1 MRRFAVLA
9 FCSFFAVSAL
19 GQSAPAA
26 APAPSSSGV
35 VEQAVAPINDAT
47 YTTAVAHLIQSARHS
62 LRFMLYQTRYYGE
75 YPDTATNAWVD
86 DLIAAQA
93 RGVDVQVIVD
103 TGDWN
108 PSMKNDYNLD
118 YVDRLTTAGIRI
130 WEDSASV
137 VSHQKVILVDDAITL
152 VASNNWSYYSLAK
165 NYEVAVVV
173 QSRPLN
179 AWFANYFE
187 ERKAEGRP
195 RANVNVAV
203 KPTGKPGVTKQGL
216 PAFDWMPFDRVEPIP
231 NRLFY
236 PAVHEALINAR
247 QSATVLQRSLTMY
260 NAAPRGDVRAQL
272 PLGPASETN
281 ALVDDLVAAH
291 KRGVKVTVILDNNE
305 GMDDPDNDVTA
316 SYLMARGV
324 SVYRDSLTT
333 QTHAKLVVVDD
344 NIAVVGST
352 NWTRPAL
359 EDGNEASVMLHG
371 HAINTVYRDY
381 VTSILRSSAPY
392 QVISQSIWDTTTT
405 TSKGKTPKAAD

>member
-1 MRRFAVLA
+1 MFFMVPAFSQNVAAVTSQPLT
-9 FCSFFAVSAL
+9 
-19 GQSAPAA
+19 G
-26 APAPSSSGV
+26 GV
-35 VEQAVAPINDAT
+35 VEQSVAPINDAA
-47 YTTAVAHLIQSARHS
+47 YTTAVTHLIKSARHS

-86 DLIAAQA
+86 DLIAARA
-93 RGVDVQVIVD
+93 RGVDVQMIVD

-118 YVDRLTTAGIRI
+118 YVDRLTTAGVRI

-137 VSHQKVILVDDAITL
+137 VSHQKVILVDDAICL
-152 VASNNWSYYSLAK
+152 ISSNNWSYYSLAK
-165 NYEVAVVV
+165 NNEVAVVV

-179 AWFANYFE
+179 AWFDRYFE

-195 RANVNVAV
+195 RANVKTEA
-203 KPTGKPGVTKQGL
+203 KLSGKAGVTKKDLIG
-216 PAFDWMPFDRVEPIP
+216 FDWMPFDRVDPIP

-236 PAVHEALINAR
+236 PAVHEAFIHAR
-247 QSATVLQRSLTMY
+247 ESVTVLQRSLTMY
-260 NAAPRGDVRAQL
+260 NAAPRGDVRAEL

-281 ALVDDLVAAH
+281 ALVEDLVAAH
-291 KRGVKVTVILDNNE
+291 KRGGKVTVILDNNE

-324 SVYRDSLTT
+324 SVFRDSLTT

-344 NIAVVGST
+344 DIAVVGST

-371 HAINTVYRDY
+371 RAINKVYRDY

-392 QVISQSIWDTTTT
+392 QVISQSIWDSTTT
-405 TSKGKTPKAAD
+405 TSRKKTPKAAD

>member
-1 MRRFAVLA
+1 MRRFSVLA
-9 FCSFFAVSAL
+9 FCCFIAISAI
-19 GQSAPAA
+19 GQSAPVA
-26 APAPSSSGV
+26 APAQSPSGV
-35 VEQAVAPINDAT
+35 VEQSVAPINDAL
-47 YTTAVAHLIQSARHS
+47 YTTAVAHLIRSAQHS
-62 LRFMLYQTRYYGE
+62 LRFMLYQARYYGE

-86 DLIAAQA
+86 DIIAAKA

-118 YVDRLTTAGIRI
+118 YVDRLTTAGVRI
-130 WEDSASV
+130 WEDAASV

-165 NYEVAVVV
+165 NNEVAVVV

-179 AWFANYFE
+179 AWFARYFE
-187 ERKAEGRP
+187 ERKTEGRP
-195 RANVNVAV
+195 RANANAAV
-203 KPTGKPGVTKQGL
+203 KPAGKPGVTRQGL
-216 PAFDWMPFDRVEPIP
+216 PGFDWMPFDKVDPIP

-236 PAVHEALINAR
+236 PAVHEAIINAR
-247 QSATVLQRSLTMY
+247 QSVSVLQRSLTMY
-260 NAAPRGDVRAQL
+260 NAAPRGDVRAEL

-316 SYLMARGV
+316 GYLMARGV
-324 SVYRDSLTT
+324 PVFHDSLTT

-359 EDGNEASVMLHG
+359 EDGNEASVLLRG
-371 HAINTVYRDY
+371 HAINKVYRDY

-405 TSKGKTPKAAD
+405 TSRKKTPKAAD

>member
-1 MRRFAVLA
+1 MRHFAVLA

-26 APAPSSSGV
+26 APAQSPQGV
-35 VEQAVAPINDAT
+35 VEQSVAPVNDAE
-47 YTTAVAHLIQSARHS
+47 YTTAVARLIQSAQHN
-62 LRFMLYQTRYYGE
+62 LRLMLYQTRYYGE

-86 DLIAAQA
+86 DLIAARA

-103 TGDWN
+103 TGNWN

-130 WEDSASV
+130 WEDSESV

-179 AWFANYFE
+179 AWFVRYFE

-195 RANVNVAV
+195 RANVSATV
-203 KPTGKPGVTKQGL
+203 KPAGRPGVTKGEL
-216 PAFDWMPFDRVEPIP
+216 VGFNWMPFDRVDPIP

-236 PAVHEALINAR
+236 PAVHEAIINAR
-247 QSATVLQRSLTMY
+247 QSVTVLQRSLTMY
-260 NAAPRGDVRAQL
+260 NAAPRGDVRARL

-281 ALVDDLVAAH
+281 ALVDDLVAAQ
-291 KRGVKVTVILDNNE
+291 KRGVKVNVILDNNE

-316 SYLMARGV
+316 GYLMARGV
-324 SVYRDSLTT
+324 SVFRDSLST

-371 HAINTVYRDY
+371 RAINKVYRDY

-392 QVISQSIWDTTTT
+392 QVISQSIWDTTPT
-405 TSKGKTPKAAD
+405 TSRKKTPKAED